1 MPDIGITTIFS
12 PGRRR
17 IASGTRTVMLI
28 AYHHAAALGTPIDS
42 ALWIPHGN
50 REVASVNMVENTDGL
65 EVATAQA
72 ALGGSCRVSLVG
84 AGLSISPGALSRLP
98 HGQFWFTVVN
108 QVKPGVR
115 MRLPISVEAEPD
127 PDERAASVLF
137 ALATERGIQSDGLS
151 E

>member
-1 MPDIGITTIFS
+1 VSISD
-12 PGRRR
+12 
-17 IASGTRTVMLI
+17 ASD
-28 AYHHAAALGTPIDS
+28 AALEAASEDDRAWFEANP
-42 ALWIPHGN
+42 N
-50 REVASVNMVENTDGL
+50 RSFRARPQVPGEWPA
-65 EVATAQA
+65 
-72 ALGGSCRVSLVG
+72 
-84 AGLSISPGALSRLP
+84 GALSRLP
-98 HGQFWFTVVN
+98 HGQFWFTVIN